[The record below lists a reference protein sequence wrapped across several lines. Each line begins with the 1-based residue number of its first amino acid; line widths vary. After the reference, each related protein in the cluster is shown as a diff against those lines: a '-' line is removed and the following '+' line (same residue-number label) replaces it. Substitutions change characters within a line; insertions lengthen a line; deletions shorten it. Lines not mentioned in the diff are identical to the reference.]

1 MKAPNP
7 DVVTAQVERIF
18 EAAKHEALAL
28 VLKCCQEA
36 DSHEAISVAPS
47 EAHDNEAVRLKA
59 QLQLITAKE
68 FLTINEAALLL
79 SCSASHVRNLIKKA
93 RQRKSKRPIP
103 FRDLD
108 GVIVFQRVE
117 LLAWSEA
124 LKPASQEIEPCP
136 PDASGDKLPSASL
149 AAVRTERRSNR

>member
-36 DSHEAISVAPS
+36 DFREAISTVPS
-47 EAHDNEAVRLKA
+47 EAQDSEAMKLKA
-59 QLQLITAKE
+59 QLQLIAAKE

-93 RQRKSKRPIP
+93 RMRKTRRPIP

-108 GVIVFQRVE
+108 GVIVFQQVE
-117 LLAWSEA
+117 LLAWSES
-124 LKPASQEIEPCP
+124 LKPTSQEIEPCP
-136 PDASGDKLPSASL
+136 PDASGDKLQPASL